1 MTAFLTP
8 VPPTSP
14 MTMADPLTTLPM
26 SPPSS
31 SRRLLKF
38 GTLETASPSKS
49 RTPYDFRSRRAS
61 ESEMNTADIM
71 AMETLMSNRFQTLFS
86 EAKPENIKEFSPIMK
101 ENFSKMQSSNLYSS
115 RSNPKLTT
123 RTISDKRFLNMT
135 SIIMSPRFDDVVMSP
150 EEDVVSVDEGL
161 QDTYASRP
169 KLWSPNQTLK
179 SFVLKKKDKKSDCS
193 KVCKTVV

>member
-1 MTAFLTP
+1 
-8 VPPTSP
+8 
-14 MTMADPLTTLPM
+14 
-26 SPPSS
+26 
-31 SRRLLKF
+31 
-38 GTLETASPSKS
+38 
-49 RTPYDFRSRRAS
+49 
-61 ESEMNTADIM
+61 
-71 AMETLMSNRFQTLFS
+71 MSNRFQTLFS

-179 SFVLKKKDKKSDCS
+179 SFVLKKKDKKSDSS